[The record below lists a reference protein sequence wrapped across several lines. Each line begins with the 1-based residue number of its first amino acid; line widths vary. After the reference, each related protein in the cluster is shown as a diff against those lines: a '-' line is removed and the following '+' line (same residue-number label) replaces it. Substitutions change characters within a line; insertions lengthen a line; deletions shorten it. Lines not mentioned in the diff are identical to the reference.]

1 MPLYVANLSRNV
13 LEFTYRVA
21 GENRYFTTKILPFA
35 QESIY
40 SRGTPDEL
48 ASIVDQN
55 KPYGLVAV
63 SDIDRTKA
71 FIGMCYQF
79 DKPIQPDKM
88 IPVARHN
95 DDVLTRDAQES
106 RKITAIA
113 MDNALARSAQ
123 ETGLKFNGVEVELEE
138 QEQKGSD
145 TQINETI
152 AVEGQ
157 GRSRRQRGGRG
168 R

>member
-21 GENRYFTTKILPFA
+21 GENRYFTTKIMPFG

-40 SRGTPDEL
+40 PRGTSDEH
-48 ASIVDQN
+48 ADIVDQN
-55 KPYGLVAV
+55 RPYGLIAV
-63 SDIDRTKA
+63 SDIDRTRT

-95 DDVLTRDAQES
+95 DDVLNREAQES

-113 MDNALARSAQ
+113 MDESLARTAQ
-123 ETGLKFNGVEVELEE
+123 EAGMKFNGLEIGLEE

-145 TQINETI
+145 TQVSETI

-157 GRSRRQRGGRG
+157 NRKRRRRGA
-168 R
+168 